1 MNKTKLY
8 FCLFLFILSCL
19 YLKGLCKNISFMD
32 FILGN
37 KSLSSIQVLSNKKFS
52 DPVSFLSFNDK
63 TFSSIKEVSSIK
75 KNVNNSSS
83 KLVKVYIYNTH
94 QTEEYASNVY
104 GITPSVRTVSDILYS
119 ELKSNGISSL
129 VEKRDIIKETKKRGY
144 DYTGTYTVSF
154 DYLTDSKKNNPSL
167 EYFFDLHRD
176 SITGEYARTK
186 INEKDYATMMF
197 LVGASHDDYQKNVN
211 NVNIMK
217 KYLDDNY
224 PGLVR
229 DTYIQK
235 KCSFF
240 QDYSPKMFL
249 VEIGGPDNT
258 LEEIYNTTK
267 ALSLAIKY
275 YMEVDNG

>member
-75 KNVNNSSS
+75 KNVNNGSS

-154 DYLTDSKKNNPSL
+154 DYLTDSKKSNPSL

-217 KYLDDNY
+217 KYLDDKY

>member
-63 TFSSIKEVSSIK
+63 TFSRIKEVSSIK
-75 KNVNNSSS
+75 KNVNNGSS

-217 KYLDDNY
+217 KYLDDKY

>member
-1 MNKTKLY
+1 
-8 FCLFLFILSCL
+8 
-19 YLKGLCKNISFMD
+19 MD

-63 TFSSIKEVSSIK
+63 TFSRIKEVSSIK
-75 KNVNNSSS
+75 KNVNNGSS

-240 QDYSPKMFL
+240 QDYSSKMFL

>member
-63 TFSSIKEVSSIK
+63 TFSRIKEVSSIK
-75 KNVNNSSS
+75 KNVNNGSS

-119 ELKSNGISSL
+119 ELKSNGINSL

>member
-63 TFSSIKEVSSIK
+63 TFSRIKEVSSIK
-75 KNVNNSSS
+75 KNVNNGSS

>member
-63 TFSSIKEVSSIK
+63 TFSRIKEVSSIK
-75 KNVNNSSS
+75 KNVNNGSS

-154 DYLTDSKKNNPSL
+154 D
-167 EYFFDLHRD
+167 LHRD

-217 KYLDDNY
+217 KYLDDKY

-267 ALSLAIKY
+267 ALSFAIKY

>member
-19 YLKGLCKNISFMD
+19 YLKDLCKNISFMD

-63 TFSSIKEVSSIK
+63 TFSRIKEVSSIK
-75 KNVNNSSS
+75 KNVNNGSS

-240 QDYSPKMFL
+240 QDYSSKMFL

>member
-63 TFSSIKEVSSIK
+63 TFSRIKEVSSIK
-75 KNVNNSSS
+75 QNVNNGSS

>member
-63 TFSSIKEVSSIK
+63 TFSRIKEVSSIK
-75 KNVNNSSS
+75 KNVNNGSS

-154 DYLTDSKKNNPSL
+154 DYLTDSKKSNPSL

-217 KYLDDNY
+217 KYLDDKY

-267 ALSLAIKY
+267 ALSFAIKY

>member
-63 TFSSIKEVSSIK
+63 TFSRIKEVSSIK

>member
-19 YLKGLCKNISFMD
+19 YLKDLCKNISFMD

-63 TFSSIKEVSSIK
+63 TFSRIKEVSSIK
-75 KNVNNSSS
+75 QNVNNGSS

-154 DYLTDSKKNNPSL
+154 DYLTDSKKSNPSL

-240 QDYSPKMFL
+240 QDYSSKMFL